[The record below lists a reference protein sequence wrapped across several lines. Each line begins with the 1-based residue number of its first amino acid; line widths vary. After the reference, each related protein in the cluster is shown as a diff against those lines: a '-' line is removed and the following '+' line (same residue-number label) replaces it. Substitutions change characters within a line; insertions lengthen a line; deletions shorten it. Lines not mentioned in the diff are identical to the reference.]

1 MRRGLRRV
9 LVLAG
14 MAGLAAG
21 LAFIAWNAVGSGGGG
36 SDARRVAEPS
46 GSNGTGSATTDAP
59 RATSRAPDSRLGDV
73 RKLKR
78 EARQAKLSTRLF
90 ELSSPDV
97 SGLPPDELAKRL
109 GLPADG
115 PGSLMERDQGRYL
128 VDARVADVSP
138 ATLAALEAAGAH
150 VLNADAEY
158 LVATLEVAP
167 AQLRAVA
174 RVPAVESV
182 EEVLQPIVG
191 GGTGP
196 SVASQVG
203 TLACTPTI
211 SEGDAQLRA
220 DQARSLGVDG
230 TGIGVGILSD
240 SYDTSVH
247 ALGSASTDIGTGDLP
262 GTVNPCGHYTGVS
275 VLFDPP
281 GSPIP
286 EDDTT
291 DEGRALL
298 QVVHDLAPGS
308 PLSFASAYYSQTAFA
323 NRIKNL
329 SALGAKVIA
338 DDVA

>member
-46 GSNGTGSATTDAP
+46 GSNGTDSATTDAP
-59 RATSRAPDSRLGDV
+59 RATSRTPASQPGDV
-73 RKLKR
+73 TKLKR

-97 SGLPPDELAKRL
+97 SGLPPDELARRL
-109 GLPADG
+109 GLPPDG

-150 VLNADAEY
+150 VVNADAEY

-167 AQLRAVA
+167 TQLRAVA

-182 EEVLQPIVG
+182 EEVLQPIVS
-191 GGTGP
+191 GTGAGA

-203 TLACTPTI
+203 TLACSPLI
-211 SEGDAQLRA
+211 SEGDGQLHA
-220 DQARSLGVDG
+220 DQARALGVDG
-230 TGIGVGILSD
+230 TGIKVGILSD
-240 SYDTSVH
+240 TFDKDPTAATHWADDV
-247 ALGSASTDIGTGDLP
+247 ASGDLP
-262 GTVNPCGHYTGVS
+262 GFGNPCGHFTPVS
-275 VLFDPP
+275 VLDPSS
-281 GSPIP
+281 GSGA
-286 EDDTT
+286 T
-291 DEGRALL
+291 DEGRALA
-298 QVVHDLAPGS
+298 QIVHDLAPGS
-308 PLSFASAYYSQTAFA
+308 PLYFRTANNGPSLFATYVKSLQQT
-323 NRIKNL
+323 
-329 SALGAKVIA
+329 
-338 DDVA
+338 